1 MEPVRSAF
9 SALAAVQRQWFRSSL
24 AIGRG
29 EEQLQVALK
38 ELVRAAET
46 RASLGHYVARYPWH
60 FVVGALVLGGWLG
73 SRR

>member
-1 MEPVRSAF
+1 MNKDSRIEEET
-9 SALAAVQRQWFRSSL
+9 LRQ

-29 EEQLQVALK
+29 EAQLEVALQD
-38 ELVRAAET
+38 LVRAAET

-60 FVVGALVLGGWLG
+60 FVVGSLVLGGWLG

>member
-1 MEPVRSAF
+1 MNKDARNEEAMLRE
-9 SALAAVQRQWFRSSL
+9 

-29 EEQLQVALK
+29 EDELQVALK
-38 ELVRAAET
+38 DLVRAAET

>member
-1 MEPVRSAF
+1 MNKDSRNEEAMLRT
-9 SALAAVQRQWFRSSL
+9 

-60 FVVGALVLGGWLG
+60 FVVGSLLLGGWLG
-73 SRR
+73 SRRR